1 MRLRRQSKCR
11 RSAAGRQPGTIC
23 APHHL
28 IDAMQASEREKY
40 DRQLAETVETRIDF
54 IRCEIDAALT
64 FLQLAKTEAIVND
77 LDGSRAALDKA
88 RIAYEEASK
97 HLARVQEDKSEQTSS
112 LQDQLNS
119 LAAKLTAAQSLF
131 G

>member
-1 MRLRRQSKCR
+1 
-11 RSAAGRQPGTIC
+11 
-23 APHHL
+23 
-28 IDAMQASEREKY
+28 MQASEREKY

-77 LDGSRAALDKA
+77 VDGSRAALDKA
-88 RIAYEEASK
+88 RVAYEEASK

-112 LQDQLNS
+112 LQDQLNN